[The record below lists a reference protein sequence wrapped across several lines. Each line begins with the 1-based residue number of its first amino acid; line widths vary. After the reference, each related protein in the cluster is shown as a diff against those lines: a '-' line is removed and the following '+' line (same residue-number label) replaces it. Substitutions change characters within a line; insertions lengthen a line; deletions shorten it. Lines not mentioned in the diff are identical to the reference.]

1 MPPDPAPPPWPPA
14 PPPAPRSLRTFALSK
29 HPTATP
35 RARDDPPGGEILNSW
50 RHLGGVEARGA
61 PAAGELGASPP
72 ARLAPDRRIWRR
84 GRDPSEEERRMGPW
98 WPSPPRRGH
107 GSAAGERLHPWEGAA
122 RASRP
127 HLRRAAA
134 RAWWARRRRGFQ
146 VLQDWVERGGGYRKN
161 LVEKKAAVGDKD
173 EVWGPCRHVTRP
185 ERGRPSGRP
194 VTSVSVR
201 RFLRCDPLSR
211 SLFLLPSPSLYS

>member
-1 MPPDPAPPPWPPA
+1 MAAGSTTSTPVLAHLRAVEAPHGHAAVGRP
-14 PPPAPRSLRTFALSK
+14 L
-29 HPTATP
+29 

-134 RAWWARRRRGFQ
+134 RAW
-146 VLQDWVERGGGYRKN
+146 
-161 LVEKKAAVGDKD
+161 
-173 EVWGPCRHVTRP
+173 
-185 ERGRPSGRP
+185 
-194 VTSVSVR
+194 
-201 RFLRCDPLSR
+201 
-211 SLFLLPSPSLYS
+211 